1 MKYPKCVCVCVDVYI
16 YIIYNIYIC
25 VCVFLVI
32 YLSIY
37 LIDLIYLFIYLYH
50 ICKMYAPKIEVMRA
64 YNSSRC
70 RGADA
75 RAEAETTAVLDLAW
89 LRLGP

>member
-1 MKYPKCVCVCVDVYI
+1 M
-16 YIIYNIYIC
+16 C

-50 ICKMYAPKIEVMRA
+50 ICKMYAPKIEAMRA